1 MADLRGDLRAERHH
15 WLNTYVGVLD
25 GAFWLSD
32 EEQYFT
38 SDIIV
43 RLLDSLC
50 IPERGNPKELSP
62 PVALEV
68 ASGYYTVQ
76 LSSPRD
82 SGLQRSPRPVHESD
96 IIVSVE
102 AWSQALLALI
112 TTAYPDLE
120 PIERL
125 VTTKVLSDLL
135 IAIGVPGRAA
145 AFFPDDVVRAYL
157 DSV

>member
-82 SGLQRSPRPVHESD
+82 SGLQRSEQQVVPAPTPEDS
-96 IIVSVE
+96 E
-102 AWSQALLALI
+102 EQPTW
-112 TTAYPDLE
+112 E
-120 PIERL
+120 
-125 VTTKVLSDLL
+125 TKVKVAKEAQRAGTALR
-135 IAIGVPGRAA
+135 AGRPKV
-145 AFFPDDVVRAYL
+145 FTERRL
-157 DSV
+157 RTSR